1 MRGKPVLVGVD
12 GSNESAQAAA
22 WGWRY
27 AETVRAPYRL
37 LHVVPDVWL
46 TDQVFV
52 PTMPS
57 GTLLDEVVDGSRHR
71 LVAALRDAV
80 PEAALAG
87 LDVRVGRPETV
98 LRDVA
103 RETGAQLVVLGGKH
117 HTALGRAL
125 GGSTAQHLVRTVDTP
140 LAVVATAA
148 LPRRVLAALDR
159 APAARPTVALARR
172 LARALSAELRL
183 LHVVEPARLPLT
195 IPFDV
200 DEDDVYRRSVAA
212 FERLGAGS
220 GEPAGERV
228 TRRGPA
234 ADTIAAEAR
243 AWGADVVVVGSH
255 GKGWADRLLIGS
267 VAERLLALLP
277 AAVLVVPTARPAPR
291 RPVLRPRAPARRRSA
306 RGVKT

>member
-1 MRGKPVLVGVD
+1 MRGKPVIVAVD
-12 GSNESAQAAA
+12 GSRESAQAAA
-22 WGWRY
+22 WAWRF
-27 AETVRAPYRL
+27 ADAARASCRP

-52 PTMPS
+52 PAMPS
-57 GTLLDEVVDGSRHR
+57 RTLLDEVVDGARHR
-71 LVAALRDAV
+71 LAAALREWV
-80 PEAALAG
+80 PAAALEA

-125 GGSTAQHLVRTVDTP
+125 GGSTAQHLVRTVDVP
-140 LAVVATAA
+140 LVVVTGTAP
-148 LPRRVLAALDR
+148 PRRVLAALDLS
-159 APAARPTVALARR
+159 PAARPTVTLARR
-172 LARALSAELRL
+172 VARLFGAALRL

-195 IPFDV
+195 IPFAV

-212 FERLGAGS
+212 FERLGVGA

-234 ADTIAAEAR
+234 ADSIAADAK
-243 AWGADVVVVGSH
+243 AWGADLIVVGSH

-267 VAERLLALLP
+267 VTERLLALLP
-277 AAVLVVPTARPAPR
+277 ATVLVVPTARPAPR
-291 RPVLRPRAPARRRSA
+291 GPVLRPRAPARRRGA
-306 RGVKT
+306 WRVAA